1 LDLVLRGRSRHRAPL
16 VSAVKGR
23 PHEASQPI
31 LSKTEDRGDDG
42 QISPHIRE
50 LLRGLHQERVERYEA
65 GLEAGRVIE

>member
-1 LDLVLRGRSRHRAPL
+1 M
-16 VSAVKGR
+16 
-23 PHEASQPI
+23 EASQPL
-31 LSKTEDRGDDG
+31 LSKTEGLGDDG